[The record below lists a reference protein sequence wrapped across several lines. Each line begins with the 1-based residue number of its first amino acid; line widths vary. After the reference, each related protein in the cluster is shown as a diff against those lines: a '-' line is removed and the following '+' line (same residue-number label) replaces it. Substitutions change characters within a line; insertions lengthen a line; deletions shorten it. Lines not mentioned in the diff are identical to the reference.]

1 MKSYM
6 PAPLWVIERNDRI
19 MAEERFRRE
28 NLNRAIRMLGHST
41 QIAPVV
47 DKINNLKRML
57 GA

>member
-1 MKSYM
+1 M

-19 MAEERFRRE
+19 MAEERFRKD
-28 NLNRAIRMLGHST
+28 NLKRAVKMLGYST